1 MSPSAHA
8 PIAAIATAPGRG
20 GVGIVRI
27 SGRELGG
34 FVRALFQRDL
44 TPRHAHLL
52 AFRDVPRDVP
62 RDLAED
68 LPRDAP
74 RNVSPDFAL
83 DETRATVRAMVPD
96 ETAAGAATSGALGE
110 VLDEGLALFFPAPH
124 SYTGEDVLELQG
136 HGGPAVLRRVLDLCL
151 RVGAGLG
158 MRLAEPGEF
167 TQRAFLN
174 DRMDL
179 AQAEAVADLIE
190 ATSEAAARGA
200 MASLSGVFSERVT
213 ALADRIVH
221 LRMLVEA
228 TLDFPEEEID
238 FLEKYQ
244 ARPLLQG
251 LRDDLDAIIAQTR
264 QGVILR
270 EGLHV
275 VLAGRPNVGK
285 SSLLNAL
292 AGDEVA
298 IVTPI
303 AGTTRDKVVQEI
315 HIEGV
320 PLHVVDTAGLRETD
334 DPVEKI
340 GISRTWQEIAKADV
354 ILHLVDAGAPDEAL
368 DAGIAEKLPRGVPVL
383 KVINKID
390 LEMAGD
396 PTTGVAPIAAAGA
409 AASPAVANSLHTPPD
424 AGTVHQPAGMG
435 EALRISAKTGAGLD
449 VLRKAL
455 LDIAGW
461 TPGGESPWLA
471 RERHLRALQDA
482 SDHLQLAAEHAELD
496 DRVLDLFAEELRLAH
511 DSLGSI
517 TGRFTSDDLLGE
529 IFSSFCI
536 GK

>member
-1 MSPSAHA
+1 MSPLPSV

-20 GVGIVRI
+20 GVGIVRV
-27 SGRELGG
+27 SGASLANM
-34 FVRALFQRDL
+34 VRRLFQREL
-44 TPRHAHLL
+44 IPRHAHLL
-52 AFRDVPRDVP
+52 PFTT
-62 RDLAED
+62 
-68 LPRDAP
+68 DA
-74 RNVSPDFAL
+74 
-83 DETRATVRAMVPD
+83 
-96 ETAAGAATSGALGE
+96 GE
-110 VLDEGLALFFPAPH
+110 VLDEGIVLFFPGPH

-136 HGGPAVLRRVLDLCL
+136 HGGPAVLRRVLQLCL
-151 RVGAGLG
+151 DAGRDMGL
-158 MRLAEPGEF
+158 RIAEPGEF

-174 DRMDL
+174 GRIDL

-190 ATSEAAARGA
+190 ATSDAAARGA
-200 MASLSGVFSERVT
+200 MASLSGVFSHKVN

-244 ARPLLQG
+244 ARPMLDALSAD
-251 LRDDLDAIIAQTR
+251 LRAIIAQTR

-315 HIEGV
+315 HLDGV
-320 PLHVVDTAGLRETD
+320 PLHIVDTAGLRETD
-334 DPVEKI
+334 DPVEQI
-340 GISRTWQEIAKADV
+340 GIARTWKEIERADV
-354 ILHLVDAGAPDEAL
+354 ILHLQDATAGDEETL
-368 DAGIAEKLPRGVPVL
+368 DAGIAARLPAGTPVL
-383 KVINKID
+383 KVMNKVD
-390 LEMAGD
+390 L
-396 PTTGVAPIAAAGA
+396 
-409 AASPAVANSLHTPPD
+409 PD
-424 AGTVHQPAGMG
+424 AKKAYDPPAGV
-435 EALRISAKTGAGLD
+435 LHISARTGEGLD
-449 VLRKAL
+449 TLRKAL

-461 TPGGESPWLA
+461 NPGAESPWLA
-471 RERHLRALQDA
+471 RERHLRALQQA
-482 SDHLQLAAEHAELD
+482 QEHLSIAAQHAAQD

-511 DSLGSI
+511 ESLASI
-517 TGRFTSDDLLGE
+517 TGVFTSDDLLGE
-529 IFSSFCI
+529 IFSRFCI